1 MDTITGNPT
10 SSFSDNISLVP
21 LKVPNT
27 APTIISGCEKPF
39 RFQDVKN
46 LLERVLIN
54 EVCNQTKKK
63 LFLEFSLVQSRIKD
77 VIYILKWHE
86 MASTSSSKH
95 LVKLSSVA
103 SPQRSSRRFATAQH
117 GCSQRCCCCSSPRLV
132 GCQPLP

>member
-27 APTIISGCEKPF
+27 VPTIISGCEKPF

-63 LFLEFSLVQSRIKD
+63 LFLEFSIVQSRIKD
-77 VIYILKWHE
+77 VIYIY
-86 MASTSSSKH
+86 
-95 LVKLSSVA
+95 
-103 SPQRSSRRFATAQH
+103 
-117 GCSQRCCCCSSPRLV
+117 
-132 GCQPLP
+132 